1 MIIEDNRII
10 MLFKFGEQRWMEKLV
25 EGNISFSC
33 AGNFIHQALKTG
45 NVVQGD
51 PYEGVF
57 ARLKNSDPLIHDM
70 IKKLG
75 DDLELIDDH
84 PYVLLRRKS
93 SKLKP
98 IFCLY
103 GYKNTDAL
111 KECIGPKEGKNSIK
125 HLFHDEMYSGFSNS
139 LTAYNVIADSH
150 RFAQVSFTK
159 SNSFI
164 TRIKLALAVKGIGYK
179 MDNVNYTEFEQDTF
193 FIPPTQSYDELF
205 YKFPR
210 YQHQHEC
217 RICLKSM
224 TFSNI
229 YKRYNLEIGRLPNDE
244 YEITNFPF
252 YITTE
257 VILKKV

>member
-1 MIIEDNRII
+1 

-25 EGNISFSC
+25 AGNINFSC
-33 AGNFIHQALKTG
+33 SGNFINQALKTG

-57 ARLKNSDPLIHDM
+57 ARLKNDDPLIGDM
-70 IKKLG
+70 IAKLG
-75 DDLELIDDH
+75 EDLELIDDF

-103 GYKNTDAL
+103 GYKNADAL
-111 KECIGPKEGKNSIK
+111 KECVNPQEGNNSIK
-125 HLFHDEMYSGFSNS
+125 HLFHDEMYYGFSNS
-139 LTAYNVIADSH
+139 LHAYNVISDSH

-159 SNSFI
+159 SNNFI
-164 TRIKLALAVKGIGYK
+164 MRIKLALAIKGIGYK
-179 MDNVNYTEFEQDTF
+179 MDNVNYTEFEKETF
-193 FIPPTQSYDELF
+193 FIPPTPSYDELF

-210 YQHQHEC
+210 YQHQNEC
-217 RICLKSM
+217 RICLKSIS
-224 TFSNI
+224 FENI
-229 YKRYNLEIGRLPNDE
+229 YDRYNLEIGKLPNDE
-244 YEITNFPF
+244 YKITNFPF

-257 VILKKV
+257 VILKKI